1 MDYVIL
7 SVTLLAIGIY
17 GLVTKRNLLK
27 VLISVEVIASAAS
40 LNFAVFASMAGN
52 PLGQAFMVLALSVD
66 TTLTAIVIALV
77 VVAYREL
84 GTIDIWS
91 LSKLVKKGRDE
102 N

>member
-27 VLISVEVIASAAS
+27 VLISVEVIAAAAS
-40 LNFAVFASMAGN
+40 LNFVVFASMVGN

-91 LSKLVKKGRDE
+91 LSKIVKKGREQD
-102 N
+102 